1 MATVTKI
8 LKRKFRLGGGLSKK
22 DKQFIAS
29 GRITTV
35 NAIATCFAHQINNP
49 LQIMQGSIENL
60 LERVTP
66 ADREMEED
74 LLELR
79 SQADKIHELIQHL
92 YRLIKHDSH
101 SQQFISI
108 RKVVLSAYALFE
120 KQLEHRRIAFELE
133 APRAVQSEAV
143 VYGDSV
149 ELEQVFINLFANAR
163 DALNK
168 TPNPKISVV
177 LNQYR
182 RKEIMIRFS
191 DNGEGISKENLKR
204 VFDSLF
210 TTKDEGTGLG
220 LWLCFSVINQMDGK
234 ITVDSKPG
242 QGTTFT
248 IRLPAK
254 VK

>member
-1 MATVTKI
+1 MKTVRKI
-8 LKRKFRLGGGLSKK
+8 FRRRLRIGSGLTKK

-35 NAIATCFAHQINNP
+35 SAIATCFAHQINNP

-60 LERVTP
+60 LDKVTP

-92 YRLIKHDSH
+92 YRLIKHDAH
-101 SQQFISI
+101 AQQYISI
-108 RKVVLSAYALFE
+108 GKVLRSAHALFE
-120 KQLEHRRIAFELE
+120 KQLEHRRIAVEFLG
-133 APRAVQSEAV
+133 PKSGQGDDV

-163 DALNK
+163 DALSK
-168 TPNPKISVV
+168 TANPKISVV
-177 LNQYR
+177 MTQSR
-182 RKEIMIRFS
+182 RKEITIQFS
-191 DNGEGISKENLKR
+191 DNGAGISKEDLER
-204 VFDSLF
+204 VFHALF
-210 TTKDEGTGLG
+210 TTKREGTGLG
-220 LWLCFSVINQMDGK
+220 LWLCFSVINQMDGN
-234 ITVDSKPG
+234 ITVDSKLG

-248 IRLPAK
+248 IRLPTK

>member
-1 MATVTKI
+1 MTTVRKI
-8 LKRKFRLGGGLSKK
+8 LRRKLRLGRGLTKK

-49 LQIMQGSIENL
+49 LQIMQGSIEDL
-60 LERVTP
+60 QEKLTP
-66 ADREMEED
+66 LDPEIEDD
-74 LLELR
+74 LLKLR

-92 YRLIKHDSH
+92 YRLIRHDSH
-101 SQQFISI
+101 TQQFIPI
-108 RKVVLSAYALFE
+108 KKVLLSAYGLFE
-120 KQLEHRRIAFELE
+120 KQLEHRGISFEFHG
-133 APRAVQSEAV
+133 PRPGQSEGL

-163 DALNK
+163 DALGK
-168 TPNPKISVV
+168 TENPKISVV
-177 LNQYR
+177 LNQSR
-182 RKEIMIRFS
+182 RKEVMVRFS
-191 DNGEGISKENLKR
+191 DNGEGISKENLQR

-210 TTKDEGTGLG
+210 TTKREGTGLG
-220 LWLCFSVINQMDGK
+220 LWLCFSVINQMEGK
-234 ITVDSKPG
+234 ITVDSDLG

-248 IRLPAK
+248 IRIPAK

>member
-1 MATVTKI
+1 MTTVRKI
-8 LKRKFRLGGGLSKK
+8 LRRKLGIGRGLSKK
-22 DKQFIAS
+22 DQQFIAS

-49 LQIMQGSIENL
+49 LQIMQGSIANL

-92 YRLIKHDSH
+92 YRLIKHDAH
-101 SQQFISI
+101 AQQFIST
-108 RKVVLSAYALFE
+108 RKVLLSAHALFE
-120 KQLEHRRIAFELE
+120 KQLQHRKITFEFLG
-133 APRAVQSEAV
+133 PRSGASHDV

-163 DALNK
+163 DALSK
-168 TPNPKISVV
+168 TPNPKISVA
-177 LNQYR
+177 LSQSR
-182 RKEIMIRFS
+182 RKEVLIKFS

-204 VFDSLF
+204 VFGSVF
-210 TTKDEGTGLG
+210 TTKEQGTGLG
-220 LWLCFSVINQMDGK
+220 LWLCFSVINQMDGH
-234 ITVDSKPG
+234 ITVDSKVG
-242 QGTTFT
+242 KGTTFT
-248 IRLPAK
+248 IRLPEK

>member
-1 MATVTKI
+1 MTTVRKI
-8 LKRKFRLGGGLSKK
+8 LGRKLRIGRGLSKK
-22 DKQFIAS
+22 DQQFIAS

-49 LQIMQGSIENL
+49 LQIMQGSIEDL
-60 LERVTP
+60 LEKLTP
-66 ADREMEED
+66 LDPKIEED
-74 LLELR
+74 LLTLR

-92 YRLIKHDSH
+92 YRLIRHDSH
-101 SQQFISI
+101 AQQFISLK
-108 RKVVLSAYALFE
+108 KVLLSAYGLFE
-120 KQLEHRRIAFELE
+120 KQLEHRGISFELRG
-133 APRAVQSEAV
+133 PRPGQNDGA

-163 DALNK
+163 DALSK

-177 LNQYR
+177 LNQSR
-182 RKEIMIRFS
+182 RKEVTIRFS
-191 DNGEGISKENLKR
+191 DNGEGISKENLKH
-204 VFDSLF
+204 VFASVF

-234 ITVDSKPG
+234 ITVDSKLG